1 MKKGTLRRAFFI
13 RTRVRGQFSHSNI
26 SHAGSAGPGTGSV
39 LTFQHF
45 SCTRGYAGTRG
56 YGVSSHIPTFLTGYV
71 GYGVSS
77 HIPTGTGSVL
87 TFQRVRGQFSHSNIS
102 HGVRRVRGQF
112 SHSNI
117 SHAHRAVSCFRTA
130 LLTVM

>member
-1 MKKGTLRRAFFI
+1 MKKARFGVPFSFAGT
-13 RTRVRGQFSHSNI
+13 
-26 SHAGSAGPGTGSV
+26 GSAGTGPGTGSAGTGSV

-45 SCTRGYAGTRG
+45 SCTRG